1 MARRYPEYRFSFPQT
16 VRSLGDLGNNAL
28 EEESISREQLASG
41 LNILDEI
48 ARVLDIEI
56 EALRCVRQNISPAFA
71 RAVEIIA
78 ECRGQ
83 VLVSG
88 IGKSGI
94 IGSKIAA
101 TLRSTGTP
109 ASFLH
114 PGDALHG
121 DVGTVREDDVLLAI
135 GKSGESTELNALLR
149 VIRKI
154 GIPVIAITSNAGSAM
169 AALSDVVVDLQIP
182 REACPLNLAPT
193 ASTTAALAVGD
204 AIAVALMKLKNISA
218 EDFARHHPGGQ
229 LGKRLLLTVEDV
241 MRNRDEKPVIHINA
255 SVKEM
260 LVAITAFHVGAICV
274 TDERETLLGLV
285 TDYDVRK
292 ILETGHDI
300 FAMKIS
306 DVMNSS
312 PELAYGAD
320 RAVDALERMRARNK
334 PTAVLPVLGPD
345 HRILG
350 IVHLHD
356 LIAAGL

>member
-1 MARRYPEYRFSFPQT
+1 LSHNGPQ
-16 VRSLGDLGNNAL
+16 SIGG
-28 EEESISREQLASG
+28 SISREQIVAG
-41 LNILDEI
+41 VNILDEI

-56 EALRCVRQNISPAFA
+56 EALRSVRLNISSAYA
-71 RAVEIIA
+71 RAVELIA
-78 ECRGQ
+78 ACRGQ

-94 IGSKIAA
+94 IGTKIAA
-101 TLRSTGTP
+101 TLRSTGT
-109 ASFLH
+109 AATFLH

-121 DVGTVREDDVLLAI
+121 DVGTVREEDVLLAI
-135 GKSGESTELNALLR
+135 GKSGESTELNAVLR
-149 VIRKI
+149 VVRKI
-154 GIPVIAITSNAGSAM
+154 GIPIIAITSNTGSSM
-169 AALSDVVVDLQIP
+169 AALSNVVIDLQIP

-204 AIAVALMKLKNISA
+204 AIAVALMKLKNVSA

-241 MRNRDEKPVIHINA
+241 MRPSSDKPVIHIQT

-260 LVAITAFHVGAICV
+260 LVAITTFHVGAICV
-274 TDERETLLGLV
+274 ADEQERLLGLV

-292 ILETGHDI
+292 MLETGQDI

-306 DVMNSS
+306 DIMNTT
-312 PELAYGAD
+312 PEVAYSTD
-320 RAVDALERMRARNK
+320 RAVDALERMRTRTK
-334 PTAVLPVLGPD
+334 PIAVLPVLNPD
-345 HRILG
+345 RRILG
-350 IVHLHD
+350 IIHLHD

>member
-1 MARRYPEYRFSFPQT
+1 
-16 VRSLGDLGNNAL
+16 VNVL
-28 EEESISREQLASG
+28 E
-41 LNILDEI
+41 EI

-56 EALRCVRQNISPAFA
+56 EALRSVRQNLSSAFV
-71 RAVEIIA
+71 RAVEVIA
-78 ECRGQ
+78 VCRGQ

-94 IGSKIAA
+94 IGTKIAA
-101 TLRSTGTP
+101 TLRSTGT
-109 ASFLH
+109 AATFLH
-114 PGDALHG
+114 PGEALHG
-121 DVGTVREDDVLLAI
+121 DIGTVREDDVLLAI
-135 GKSGESTELNALLR
+135 GKSGESTELNTLLR

-154 GIPVIAITSNAGSAM
+154 GIPVIAMTSNADSSM
-169 AALSDVVVDLQIP
+169 AALSDVVIDLQIP

-204 AIAVALMKLKNISA
+204 AIAVALMKLKNVSA

-229 LGKRLLLTVEDV
+229 LGRRLLLTVEDV
-241 MRNRDEKPVIHINA
+241 MRHRSERPAIDVRA

-274 TDERETLLGLV
+274 TDEQERLLGLV

-292 ILETGHDI
+292 MLETGQNI
-300 FAMKIS
+300 FALKIS
-306 DVMNSS
+306 DIMNPS
-312 PELAYGAD
+312 PDVAYSTD
-320 RAVDALERMRARNK
+320 RAIDALERMRSRNK
-334 PTAVLPVLGPD
+334 PIAVLPVLKPD
-345 HRILG
+345 QRVFG

>member
-1 MARRYPEYRFSFPQT
+1 MASKT
-16 VRSLGDLGNNAL
+16 KVGV
-28 EEESISREQLASG
+28 
-41 LNILDEI
+41 NILDEI

-56 EALRCVRQNISPAFA
+56 EALRSVRDNISPSFA
-71 RAVEIIA
+71 RAVETIA
-78 ECRGQ
+78 ACRGQ

-109 ASFLH
+109 AVFLH

-121 DVGTVREDDVLLAI
+121 DVGTVREDDILLAI

-154 GIPVIAITSNAGSAM
+154 GIPVIAITSNAGSSM
-169 AALSDVVVDLQIP
+169 AAMSDVVIDLQIP

-204 AIAVALMKLKNISA
+204 AIAVALMKLKNISE

-241 MRNRDEKPVIHINA
+241 MRNRADKPVISRKA

-274 TDERETLLGLV
+274 TDEQERLLGLV

-292 ILETGHDI
+292 MLETGKDI
-300 FAMKIS
+300 FAMKIA
-306 DVMNSS
+306 DIMNSS
-312 PELAYGAD
+312 PEVAYSTDLAA
-320 RAVDALERMRARNK
+320 DALDRMRVRGK
-334 PTAVLPVLGPD
+334 PIAVLPVLSPND
-345 HRILG
+345 RVLG

>member
-1 MARRYPEYRFSFPQT
+1 MSNNGPQS
-16 VRSLGDLGNNAL
+16 RGG
-28 EEESISREQLASG
+28 SISREQIVAG
-41 LNILDEI
+41 VNILDEI

-56 EALRCVRQNISPAFA
+56 EALRSVRLNISSAFV
-71 RAVEIIA
+71 RAVELIA
-78 ECRGQ
+78 SCRGQ

-109 ASFLH
+109 ATFLH

-135 GKSGESTELNALLR
+135 GKSGESTELNAVLR
-149 VIRKI
+149 VVRKI
-154 GIPVIAITSNAGSAM
+154 GIPIIAITSNSGSSM
-169 AALSDVVVDLQIP
+169 AALSDVVIDLQIP

-204 AIAVALMKLKNISA
+204 AIAVALMKVKNVSA

-241 MRNRDEKPVIHINA
+241 MRPSADRPVIHIET
-255 SVKEM
+255 SIKEM

-274 TDERETLLGLV
+274 ADEQERLLGLV

-292 ILETGHDI
+292 MLETGQDI

-306 DVMNSS
+306 DIMNTT
-312 PELAYGAD
+312 PEVAYSTD

-334 PTAVLPVLGPD
+334 PIAVLPVLSAD
-345 HRILG
+345 RRILG
-350 IVHLHD
+350 IIHLHD

>member
-1 MARRYPEYRFSFPQT
+1 MKEQAA
-16 VRSLGDLGNNAL
+16 AL
-28 EEESISREQLASG
+28 TGI
-41 LNILDEI
+41 NIQDEI

-56 EALRCVRQNISPAFA
+56 EALRAVRQNISSPFV
-71 RAVEIIA
+71 RAIEVIA
-78 ECRGQ
+78 ACTGQ

-121 DVGTVREDDVLLAI
+121 DVGIVREDDILLAI
-135 GKSGESTELNALLR
+135 GKSGESTELIALLR

-154 GIPVIAITSNAGSAM
+154 GIPIVAITSNAGSSM
-169 AALSDVVVDLQIP
+169 AALSDVVLDLQIP

-204 AIAVALMKLKNISA
+204 AIAVTLMKLKNVSA

-241 MRNRDEKPVIHINA
+241 MRNHEEKPVIGIHA

-274 TDERETLLGLV
+274 VNDQERMLGLV

-292 ILETGHDI
+292 MLETGQDI
-300 FAMKIS
+300 FSMKIS
-306 DVMNSS
+306 DIMNAA
-312 PELAYGAD
+312 PEVAYSTD
-320 RAVDALERMRARNK
+320 RAVDALDKMRVRRK
-334 PTAVLPVLGPD
+334 PTAVLPVLSPD
-345 HRILG
+345 QTLLG

>member
-1 MARRYPEYRFSFPQT
+1 MSHNGPNLRGGF
-16 VRSLGDLGNNAL
+16 
-28 EEESISREQLASG
+28 ISREQIVAG
-41 LNILDEI
+41 INILDEI

-56 EALRCVRQNISPAFA
+56 EALRSVRLNISSAFV
-71 RAVEIIA
+71 RAVELIA
-78 ECRGQ
+78 ACRGQ

-94 IGSKIAA
+94 IGTKIAA
-101 TLRSTGTP
+101 TLRSTGT
-109 ASFLH
+109 AATFLH

-121 DVGTVREDDVLLAI
+121 DVGTVREEDVLLAI
-135 GKSGESTELNALLR
+135 GKSGESTELNAVLR
-149 VIRKI
+149 VVRKI
-154 GIPVIAITSNAGSAM
+154 GIPIIAITSNTGSSM
-169 AALSDVVVDLQIP
+169 AALSDVVIDLQIP

-204 AIAVALMKLKNISA
+204 AIAVALMKLKNVSA

-241 MRNRDEKPVIHINA
+241 MRPSSDKPVIHIQT

-274 TDERETLLGLV
+274 ADEQERLLGLV

-292 ILETGHDI
+292 MLETGQDI
-300 FAMKIS
+300 FTMKIS
-306 DVMNSS
+306 DIMNTT
-312 PELAYGAD
+312 PEVAYSTD

-334 PTAVLPVLGPD
+334 PIAVLPVLNPD
-345 HRILG
+345 RRILG
-350 IVHLHD
+350 IIHLHD

>member
-1 MARRYPEYRFSFPQT
+1 
-16 VRSLGDLGNNAL
+16 VREAV
-28 EEESISREQLASG
+28 SG
-41 LNILDEI
+41 INILDEI
-48 ARVLDIEI
+48 AKVLDIEI
-56 EALRCVRQNISPAFA
+56 EALRSVRQNISSAFA
-71 RAVEIIA
+71 RAVEVIA
-78 ECRGQ
+78 DCRGQ

-94 IGSKIAA
+94 IGTKIAA
-101 TLRSTGTP
+101 TLRSTGT
-109 ASFLH
+109 AATFLH

-149 VIRKI
+149 VVRKI
-154 GIPVIAITSNAGSAM
+154 GIPVVAITCNAGSSM
-169 AALSDVVVDLQIP
+169 AALSDVVIDLQIP

-204 AIAVALMKLKNISA
+204 AIAVALMKLKNVSE
-218 EDFARHHPGGQ
+218 EDFARHHPAGQ

-241 MRNRDEKPVIHINA
+241 MRNGHNGEKPVIHVGA

-274 TDERETLLGLV
+274 TDDDDRLLGLV

-292 ILETGHDI
+292 MLETGKDI
-300 FAMKIS
+300 FTMKVADI
-306 DVMNSS
+306 MNAS
-312 PELAYGAD
+312 PEIARSTD
-320 RAVDALERMRARNK
+320 RAVDALDNMRSRSK
-334 PTAVLPVLGPD
+334 PIAVLPVVHADL
-345 HRILG
+345 RVLG

>member
-1 MARRYPEYRFSFPQT
+1 MQPVKAT
-16 VRSLGDLGNNAL
+16 G
-28 EEESISREQLASG
+28 I
-41 LNILDEI
+41 NILEEI

-56 EALRCVRQNISPAFA
+56 EALRSVRDNISPAFA
-71 RAVEIIA
+71 RAVEAIA
-78 ECRGQ
+78 ACRGQ

-94 IGSKIAA
+94 IGTKIAA

-109 ASFLH
+109 ATFLH
-114 PGDALHG
+114 PGEALHG
-121 DVGTVREDDVLLAI
+121 DLGTVREDDVLLAL
-135 GKSGESTELNALLR
+135 GKSGESTELNAFLR

-169 AALSDVVVDLQIP
+169 ASLSDIVIDLQIP

-204 AIAVALMKLKNISA
+204 AIAVALMKLKNVSE

-241 MRNRDEKPVIHINA
+241 MRDNGQKPVIHIHA

-260 LVAITAFHVGAICV
+260 LVAITTFHVGAICV
-274 TDERETLLGLV
+274 TNEEERLLGLV
-285 TDYDVRK
+285 TDYDVRRM
-292 ILETGHDI
+292 LETGRDI
-300 FAMKIS
+300 FSMKVSEI
-306 DVMNSS
+306 MNAS
-312 PELAYGAD
+312 PEIAFSTD
-320 RAVDALERMRARNK
+320 RAVDALEKMRSRGK
-334 PTAVLPVLGPD
+334 PIAVLPVLSAD
-345 HRILG
+345 RRILG